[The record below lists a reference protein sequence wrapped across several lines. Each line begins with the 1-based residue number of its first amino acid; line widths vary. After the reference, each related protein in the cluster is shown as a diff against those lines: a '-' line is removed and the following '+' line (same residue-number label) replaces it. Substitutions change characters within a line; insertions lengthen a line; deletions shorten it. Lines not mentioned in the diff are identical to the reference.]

1 MGRTAQISLAAAGP
15 NQPQGFDGSLA
26 EQLPIMMVQDRIV
39 FLSGDVTEHTI
50 TNVQAQLISLANI
63 SSAPIKLIVSTYG
76 GSVDEMFS
84 LYDTLKL
91 IKTPVYTVALGK
103 VMSAGVLLLAAGDKG
118 HRTIGRHARIM
129 IHPVSG
135 GSGGTVFQLE
145 NDSKENIRLHNL
157 MVNALISET
166 KMKKAEIE
174 KIMKIGYDYYI
185 TADEAVRLGIVDSIV

>member
-1 MGRTAQISLAAAGP
+1 MINSL
-15 NQPQGFDGSLA
+15 
-26 EQLPIMMVQDRIV
+26 
-39 FLSGDVTEHTI
+39 
-50 TNVQAQLISLANI
+50 LIEIIL
-63 SSAPIKLIVSTYG
+63 
-76 GSVDEMFS
+76 F
-84 LYDTLKL
+84 TLTL
-91 IKTPVYTVALGK
+91 
-103 VMSAGVLLLAAGDKG
+103 AGVVTFYFLPELC
-118 HRTIGRHARIM
+118 RY
-129 IHPVSG
+129 HPVSG